1 MQDGTTASPVQG
13 IRSQRLRLE
22 LPLAWC
28 LRVRIFGG
36 VKPPANGTPEP
47 HQKGPETPD
56 RVTDADTCDVCG
68 SDRLEWR
75 LCKLICGNCR
85 AIVKSCA
92 DL

>member
-1 MQDGTTASPVQG
+1 V
-13 IRSQRLRLE
+13 E
-22 LPLAWC
+22 
-28 LRVRIFGG
+28 
-36 VKPPANGTPEP
+36 PPAKGTPAP
-47 HQKGPETPD
+47 HQKGPGTPEHPLS
-56 RVTDADTCDVCG
+56 RVAGTDTCDVCG